1 MDKKRQSR
9 KKTNFTVLVLSL
21 SFGFLMWVTGLFGAS
36 LRALGRQLSAQT
48 TDSQGMRGDG
58 AQAADAA
65 FRDGLYVG
73 KIAGERG
80 NKPHISAGRWTTEP
94 DRTAYAAGYLQGY
107 SGAPASAA
115 PRTWITE
122 PLEITE

>member
-9 KKTNFTVLVLSL
+9 KNTNFTVSVLSL

-36 LRALGRQLSAQT
+36 LHALGRHLSAQT
-48 TDSQGMRGDG
+48 TDSQSMRGDG

-80 NKPHISAGRWTTEP
+80 NKPHISAGRWATEP

-107 SGAPASAA
+107 NGALPA
-115 PRTWITE
+115 PPRRTWITE